1 MNPMPNLLR
10 SKPLHVSPVLTAM
23 LLAGAAAVA
32 QNAPS
37 SQPAPAAP
45 APNPTQA
52 STASQAPAAPSAPAQ
67 AQAASP
73 QQPVTI
79 TVPSGTRVLLQ
90 LRSAINTKSA
100 KPGDGVYL
108 NSTFPVVVGN
118 RVVIP
123 SGVYVQ
129 GVVDSVVRPTRRS
142 KAQLNMHFTS
152 MIFPNGSVVEIPGMV
167 NSLPGA
173 KQQSVQGDEGT
184 IQQDGGNNKAHNAGE
199 TAKIAVPTGA
209 TVGSIGGLG
218 AGHPLAGGLEG
229 AGAGLAAAGIV
240 ALFTKNAEVN
250 IDSGT
255 QVEMVLQ
262 RPLLLE
268 ESNLEGPTTLV
279 PATAQPQ
286 PMMKPGLRERS
297 QILCPA
303 GSLGCS

>member
-1 MNPMPNLLR
+1 MTTLHR
-10 SKPLHVSPVLTAM
+10 SSFAAW
-23 LLAGAAAVA
+23 LLAGALMATA
-32 QNAPS
+32 Q
-37 SQPAPAAP
+37 
-45 APNPTQA
+45 T
-52 STASQAPAAPSAPAQ
+52 APAAPSMQPSAPSAPAAQPAAAPAQ
-67 AQAASP
+67 PAPPAAAP
-73 QQPVTI
+73 APKTI
-79 TVPSGTRVLLQ
+79 LVPSGTRVLLQ
-90 LRSAINTKSA
+90 LRSAVNTRSA

-123 SGVYVQ
+123 AGVYVQ
-129 GVVDSVVRPTRRS
+129 GVVDSVVRPGRGLGAR

-152 MIFPNGSVVEIPGMV
+152 MIFANGSVVEIPGVV

-173 KQQSVQGDEGT
+173 KQQSVQNDEGT
-184 IQQDGGNNKAHNAGE
+184 IQQDGGSNKAHNAGE
-199 TAKIAVPTGA
+199 TAKVAVPTGA
-209 TVGSIGGLG
+209 GVGSIGGLG

-240 ALFTKNAEVN
+240 ALFTRNAEVN

-268 ESNLEGPTTLV
+268 ESNLDGPTTLV
-279 PATAQPQ
+279 PSSTQPQ
-286 PMMKPGLRERS
+286 TVLRPTYAQRP
-297 QILCPA
+297 QMVCPS